1 MNEIIDA
8 LLIRVRLKLEE
19 KDIPNAAREV
29 LANISKELTDMS
41 KETWTLDRITELN
54 EKTESMSKRLK
65 DLKEQD

>member
-8 LLIRVRLKLEE
+8 LLTQVMLKLKE

>member
-41 KETWTLDRITELN
+41 KETWTLDRIDELN
-54 EKTESMSKRLK
+54 KKTESMSKRLK